1 MITISSRRLAVS
13 LAITSTILVA
23 GATNH
28 VRADVYP
35 TPREVLILY
44 SFRHLMPINLAWD
57 RGIRSAIESQPS
69 QVVIIHTEFLDLGRL
84 ANQEYQQEYFRLL
97 RLKYGKSKID
107 AVIPICDPA
116 ADFVAKNHNDLFA
129 DTPVVYCS
137 ISEGL
142 RKRLPPSRTITGVTF
157 RFDFDRTLQVIRDV
171 LPGTRQV
178 VVVVGATDIEKKLQE
193 AARNAFSHEHNID
206 FLYLSGLPANDLLGR
221 LSRLPDD
228 CVVLFVSHDRDRD
241 GRESISSRDIVER
254 VSQAANVPVFGLYD
268 AMLGH
273 GIVGGCLTPVE
284 DQGKRAGE
292 IAMRSLAG
300 GKARRHP
307 FYGNRNEPLYVR
319 FKTAKTM
326 GNSRANAAGRIADC
340 VSRAEPLEGVL
351 CLYCHRCRGNSVA
364 IPVDRRTAFKSE
376 KAIGRETRWRTGCG
390 SRPCLP
396 ICRLILSIL
405 RRRPYIVK
413 SRVRSPESLRRWIW
427 TAERSSRFPTMGL
440 NCERRFH
447 GCGPA
452 WFMRPPPF
460 S

>member
-241 GRESISSRDIVER
+241 GRESISL
-254 VSQAANVPVFGLYD
+254 A
-268 AMLGH
+268 GH
-273 GIVGGCLTPVE
+273 CRE
-284 DQGKRAGE
+284 
-292 IAMRSLAG
+292 SLASG
-300 GKARRHP
+300 
-307 FYGNRNEPLYVR
+307 E
-319 FKTAKTM
+319 
-326 GNSRANAAGRIADC
+326 C
-340 VSRAEPLEGVL
+340 
-351 CLYCHRCRGNSVA
+351 
-364 IPVDRRTAFKSE
+364 
-376 KAIGRETRWRTGCG
+376 TRVW
-390 SRPCLP
+390 
-396 ICRLILSIL
+396 
-405 RRRPYIVK
+405 IV
-413 SRVRSPESLRRWIW
+413 
-427 TAERSSRFPTMGL
+427 
-440 NCERRFH
+440 
-447 GCGPA
+447 
-452 WFMRPPPF
+452 
-460 S
+460 